1 MSVSRA
7 SACHQNGVF
16 SHTAISPE
24 QTSQYLLAFL
34 CSSLWDTQLPL
45 KHSCKYKRQKLLKMG
60 CTPTDP
66 AWQRVP
72 ERTKLV
78 LAWIFGAISLRL
90 SWTVR
95 GAGRLGIRERRVR
108 LHNSKLQ
115 RLQTP
120 LGVKCQGTK
129 WKFKLSHTTWQFI
142 KLRNHWKK
150 VGAEEKPVYI
160 RTSTTSAKIICHYFK
175 LSWAQLLHTK
185 TQKKKKVVPAS
196 NIVVISHARLT
207 RRHFTGKSS
216 SNKNKMSVH
225 KRENKILAM
234 HPIYRFTGRFFKWW
248 RE

>member
-7 SACHQNGVF
+7 SACHQNF
-16 SHTAISPE
+16 SCTAISPE
-24 QTSQYLLAFL
+24 QTLQYLLAFL
-34 CSSLWDTQLPL
+34 CSSLWDAQLPL

-72 ERTKLV
+72 ECTKLA
-78 LAWIFGAISLRL
+78 LAWIFGAKSLRL

-95 GAGRLGIRERRVR
+95 SASRLGIRERRVR
-108 LHNSKLQ
+108 LHNPKLQ
-115 RLQTP
+115 LQRP

-150 VGAEEKPVYI
+150 VGAEEKLVYI
-160 RTSTTSAKIICHYFK
+160 HKSTTSAKIICHYFK
-175 LSWAQLLHTK
+175 LSLAQLLHTK
-185 TQKKKKVVPAS
+185 TQQKKVVSAS

-207 RRHFTGKSS
+207 RRHFTGKSL
-216 SNKNKMSVH
+216 SNKNKMLVH
-225 KRENKILAM
+225 
-234 HPIYRFTGRFFKWW
+234 
-248 RE
+248 